1 MNKIFANSMTKKS
14 EKEKMKLRNEL
25 IDMWIKNDM
34 NVIIS
39 EFEGW
44 SLQQHVVFITKFLLR
59 KIYERTYHE

>member
-34 NVIIS
+34 NIIIS
-39 EFEGW
+39 EYEGW
-44 SLQQHVVFITKFLLR
+44 SLQQFVVFITKFLLR